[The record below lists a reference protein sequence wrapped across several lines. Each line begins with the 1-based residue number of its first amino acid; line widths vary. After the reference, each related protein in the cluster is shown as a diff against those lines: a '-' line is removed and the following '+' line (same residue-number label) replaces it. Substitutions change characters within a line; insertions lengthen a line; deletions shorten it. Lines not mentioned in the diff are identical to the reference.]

1 MKKKEKAMNLVN
13 EFKMCKGN
21 MLEECEAFKNS
32 QEKSSETFKYWNN
45 FIEITSSLQFLRADC
60 DGNLASIRD
69 SE

>member
-1 MKKKEKAMNLVN
+1 MKKKEKGMNLVN

-45 FIEITSSLQFLRADC
+45 FIEITCLLCNF
-60 DGNLASIRD
+60 
-69 SE
+69 